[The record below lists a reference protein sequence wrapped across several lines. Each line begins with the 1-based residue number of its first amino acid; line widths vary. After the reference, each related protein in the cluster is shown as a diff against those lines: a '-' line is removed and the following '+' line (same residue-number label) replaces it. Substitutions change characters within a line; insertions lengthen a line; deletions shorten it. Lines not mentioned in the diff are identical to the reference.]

1 MTAAVAVVSF
11 GAAGARFALPV
22 AAVRRLDGAGPPAP
36 HLAAVLA
43 LPPGGA
49 GGLPRVVAVH
59 AAGATRAVTVDGPLK
74 VHAVTAA
81 ALVPGPRGWAIPAV
95 LGFALVDDELVQ
107 LLDAAYLV
115 HAVPA
120 EAAP

>member
-1 MTAAVAVVSF
+1 MSGAVAVVSF
-11 GAAGARFALPV
+11 GAGGARFALPV
-22 AAVRRLDGAGPPAP
+22 AAVQRLDGAVAAAP

-43 LPPGGA
+43 LPLDDGA
-49 GGLPRVVAVH
+49 GAPRVVAVH
-59 AAGATRAVTVDGPLK
+59 AAGVTRAVTVDGPLR

-81 ALVPGPRGWAIPAV
+81 DVVAPPRGWASRSV
-95 LGFALVDDELVQ
+95 LGFAVLERELVQ

-115 HAVPA
+115 GAVPL